1 MVSTVPQVV
10 KVVKVAVR
18 EAKDTEADAV
28 VAAGAVEVEEG
39 EAASHE
45 NQESHGINDL

>member
-1 MVSTVPQVV
+1 MV

-18 EAKDTEADAV
+18 EAKDTEVDAV
-28 VAAGAVEVEEG
+28 VAAAAVEVEEE